1 MSEKRLLPLDHIG
14 QKKIEEEIQI
24 LKQELEEIQ
33 KETRAFESL
42 LSSHLSDLIVEAQE
56 LFTLYKEIKKA
67 KKAKRFEQKK
77 RGKNY
82 TEPVGLKNIP
92 KKEKELIPPEQQKEK
107 KRLYREAMLHVHPDK
122 FHMKESETDIATE
135 LTTRLIEI
143 YKTESLETLKA
154 FHTHIFKGNTQ
165 IILGDAAANIET
177 FSKDNYL
184 QKEKEALEKAIDL
197 AKDNHLHK
205 VLSEYKKPLTFV
217 DELKEYYEERIS
229 QLKKRTR
236 KGL

>member
-1 MSEKRLLPLDHIG
+1 MSEKRLLSLD
-14 QKKIEEEIQI
+14 QKKQEEEIQI
-24 LKQELEEIQ
+24 LKQQLEAIE
-33 KETRAFESL
+33 KATRAFEAL

-67 KKAKRFEQKK
+67 KKEKRLEQKK

-82 TEPVGLKNIP
+82 TEHVGLKVIP
-92 KKEKELIPPEQQKEK
+92 KEEKKDIPPEQQKEK

-122 FHMKESETDIATE
+122 FHMKENETDIATE

-143 YKTESLETLKA
+143 YKTESLEKLQA
-154 FHTHIFKGNTQ
+154 FHAHIFTGNTQ
-165 IILGDAAANIET
+165 IILGDAAGKIKV

-184 QKEKEALEKAIDL
+184 QQEKEALEKAIDL
-197 AKDNHLHK
+197 AKNNHLHK
-205 VLSEYKKPLTFV
+205 VLTEYENPLTFV

-229 QLKKRTR
+229 RLKKRTR